1 MKQRLCLFLLSLT
14 LPATAIADV
23 LVEEEPLTWGKTA
36 RLPGE
41 HMYQNLCAACHN
53 PDGSGNGK
61 ASVAIGVAAPD
72 LTRIAARNGGVFPHE
87 AIERVIANRDAGKP
101 HGLSP
106 MPAWEQQFES
116 VYFRTARNPV
126 QREAYAQDRIH
137 ELSNYVATIQI
148 PD

>member
-14 LPATAIADV
+14 LSATAIADV

-61 ASVAIGVAAPD
+61 ASGALGIAAPD
-72 LTRIAARNGGVFPHE
+72 LTRIAARNGGVFPHGE
-87 AIERVIANRDAGKP
+87 IERVIANRDSGKS
-101 HGLSP
+101 HALSP
-106 MPAWEQQFES
+106 MPAWEQQFKS

-137 ELSNYVATIQI
+137 ELSNYVATIQV